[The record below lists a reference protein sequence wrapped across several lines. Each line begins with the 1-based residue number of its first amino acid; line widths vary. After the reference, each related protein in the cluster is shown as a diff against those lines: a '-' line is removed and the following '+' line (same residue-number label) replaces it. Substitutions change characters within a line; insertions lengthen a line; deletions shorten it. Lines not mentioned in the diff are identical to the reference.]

1 MLVIPPGWE
10 VVKRYKDPTSRI
22 QVICKDSKGRSQYI
36 YHPLWGALSSALKF
50 KRLMKFSKQVRK
62 LNKAST
68 TDDID
73 NLIKLMMTTN
83 IRVGSDKYAED
94 NETFGVSTLL
104 TKHVYK
110 SDKRGELSL
119 RFVGKSGHSHDVLLK
134 PGPNVEFI
142 KHKLREARSKGEK
155 RLFPSGTAER
165 LRVRFKELFGCDFT
179 PKDIRTY
186 KANTTL
192 LLYLRRCSCTNLK
205 KELLGAI
212 ERTASTLHHTTSVC
226 KSNYLCPQILELW
239 LKEPSLIK
247 RGKGV
252 NLYKL
257 TKSLNL

>member
-10 VVKRYKDPTSRI
+10 VIKRSKDPTSRV

-36 YHPLWGALSSALKF
+36 YHPMWSVLSSVLKF
-50 KRLMKFSKQVRK
+50 KRLLKFSKQVRK
-62 LNKAST
+62 LSKTST

-73 NLIKLMMTTN
+73 NIIKLMMTTN
-83 IRVGSDKYAED
+83 IRVGSDKYAEE

-104 TKHVYK
+104 TNHVYK
-110 SDKRGELSL
+110 SDKRGELAL

-134 PGPNVEFI
+134 ERSNVDFI
-142 KHKLREARSKGEK
+142 KRKLREARSCGNK
-155 RLFPSGTAER
+155 RLFPLGTADK
-165 LRVRFKELFGCDFT
+165 LRVRFKELFGDDFT

-192 LLYLRRCSCTNLK
+192 LLYLRRCSCVNLK
-205 KELLGAI
+205 KELLMAI
-212 ERTASTLHHTTSVC
+212 DKTANTLHHTTSVC

-239 LKEPSLIK
+239 LRDPTLIK
-247 RGKGV
+247 RGRGV

-257 TKSLNL
+257 AKTLKL